1 MVFAHDTTAALQA
14 AVALVNS
21 AEPPDTM
28 TTPDELD
35 EFFAAHDYTG
45 SRTHDAAELAAVRAL
60 RAPLRR
66 LLTSDRDE
74 AVRIVNEILAERHAV
89 PALVRHD
96 GWDYHLHATSSDTP
110 LATRMAVEAAMAV
123 LDLVRGKELAR
134 LRTCEYP
141 DCSRVLVDLTKN
153 RSKRFCDGGCGN
165 RAAVE
170 AYRARAKKQR
180 R

>member
-1 MVFAHDTTAALQA
+1 MIFAHDTEDGLDCL
-14 AVALVNS
+14 VALVNS
-21 AEPPDTM
+21 HDGEEHLPDIATLSAFLK
-28 TTPDELD
+28 ERGW
-35 EFFAAHDYTG
+35 TG
-45 SRTHDAAELAAVRAL
+45 RRDGTDAELRAVRAL
-60 RAPLRR
+60 RPKLRQFWELDEDGVVELVNT
-66 LLTSDRDE
+66 LLRE
-74 AVRIVNEILAERHAV
+74 AR
-89 PALVRHD
+89 ALPQLVKHD

>member
-1 MVFAHDTTAALQA
+1 MKR
-14 AVALVNS
+14 S
-21 AEPPDTM
+21 C
-28 TTPDELD
+28 
-35 EFFAAHDYTG
+35 TG
-45 SRTHDAAELAAVRAL
+45 RRDGTEAAL
-60 RAPLRR
+60 RAWRPKLRQFWDLDEDGVVELVNTLRR
-66 LLTSDRDE
+66 DAR
-74 AVRIVNEILAERHAV
+74 
-89 PALVRHD
+89 ALPQRAKHD
-96 GWDYHLHATSSDTP
+96 GWDYLLHATSSDTP
-110 LATRMAVEAAMAV
+110 LATRMAVVAAMAV

-141 DCSRVLVDLTKN
+141 DCSSVLDDLTKN